1 MTAGPEGSRETHRF
15 GLDLLRAAAVLMV
28 VSSHGGMIGT
38 RWFGVVDPPLCAVS
52 GFFGVEAFFVLS
64 GFLIGRIILATIAAD
79 PRGPVLRTFLVRR
92 WARTLPLYY
101 VLVAVLFVFLPPAG
115 PAGGIVPY
123 FLTLTQN
130 LAWKTRGFWFPV
142 TWSLAVEE
150 WFYVLFPLVVLALA
164 RRRGAAAGMARATVL
179 FLVVPLVLRALLPRG
194 IDWNDVTRQVVVL
207 RLDAIAFGVG
217 ACLLDASR
225 LGPRLRRR
233 RVPLAL
239 AGVVLL
245 VTQWWGGLQGTGRL
259 ATWLHDVFATD
270 IADGGWA
277 LTILLFDGMGR
288 PIRSIAV
295 PVRLVAE
302 RSYGLYLTHL
312 TVLGIADRGI
322 VVDGWNRPI
331 TAAAVLA
338 AFVVVPSVTWRYLER
353 PILSRARRSVP
364 VRPVPSGAHRPHGPR
379 SPRDAD
385 VRDDIRPR
393 PSYGRA
399 DGIGR
404 TPEDVN

>member
-28 VSSHGGMIGT
+28 VTSHAGMLGT
-38 RWFGVVDPPLCAVS
+38 RWFAVSDPPLLAVS

-64 GFLIGRIILATIAAD
+64 GFLIGRIILSTVAAD
-79 PRGPVLRTFLVRR
+79 PRPPVLRAFLFRR

-101 VLVAVLFVFLPPAG
+101 LLVAVLFVFLPPAE
-115 PAGGIVPY
+115 PAGRILPY

-150 WFYVLFPLVVLALA
+150 WFYVLFPLVVLLLA
-164 RRRGAAAGMARATVL
+164 RRRDAAGAMARATAV
-179 FLVVPLVLRALLPRG
+179 FLAVPLVLRALLPAG
-194 IDWNDVTRQVVVL
+194 IDWNDSTRQVVVL
-207 RLDAIAFGVG
+207 RLDAIAFGV
-217 ACLLDASR
+217 AASLLDASR
-225 LGPRLRRR
+225 LGPRCRRL

-239 AGVVLL
+239 AGVAVLA
-245 VTQWWGGLQGTGRL
+245 TQWWGGLQGSGRF

-277 LTILLFDGMGR
+277 LTIFLLAGMRR
-288 PIRSIAV
+288 PARPIAV
-295 PVRLVAE
+295 PVRLLAE

-322 VVDGWNRPI
+322 VVDGWNR
-331 TAAAVLA
+331 AATIAATLA
-338 AFVVVPSVTWRYLER
+338 ALVVVPSASWRYFER
-353 PILSRARRSVP
+353 PILLRVRRPSPARATAPGAARVASGADRALSRAEASVP
-364 VRPVPSGAHRPHGPR
+364 GDGWT
-379 SPRDAD
+379 
-385 VRDDIRPR
+385 R
-393 PSYGRA
+393 PS
-399 DGIGR
+399 
-404 TPEDVN
+404 